1 MTESLT
7 EHLQLWAVDLA
18 ARGKSKATVK
28 TYTESTR
35 AYLRWL
41 DDTGRPEEITADA
54 VRAYLAHMLANGGA
68 STTTRLRHASLR
80 QFSKWLA
87 AEDILDADP
96 LLRLPPPKI
105 DSKVVPTLSDDEL
118 KALIAACK
126 GKEFRDRR
134 DEAIVR
140 LLAEAGLR
148 AGECVALTVHDVDI
162 SRGLV
167 TVRRGKG
174 GKGRVVAVGPST
186 AVALGR
192 WLRVR
197 KTHRL
202 ADTEPLWL
210 GAGGKGFGYF
220 GLAGA
225 LERRA
230 ELAGIKGFHLHRL
243 RHTAATRWLRA
254 GGSEQG
260 LMAIAGWANRNMI
273 DRYTGAS
280 AGERAVDEAHKL
292 NLGEL

>member
-7 EHLQLWAVDLA
+7 DLLDLWALELA
-18 ARGKSKATVK
+18 ATGKSPATRK
-28 TYTESTR
+28 TYRDNVT

-41 DDTGRPEEITADA
+41 DNTGRPEQITHDS
-54 VRAYLAHMLANGGA
+54 VRAYLAHMIASGGA

-80 QFSKWLA
+80 QFSKWLTS
-87 AEDILDADP
+87 EEVLDADP
-96 LLRLPPPKI
+96 LLKLPPPKI

-126 GKEFRDRR
+126 GRDFRDRR

-148 AGECVALTVHDVDI
+148 AGECVALTVNDVDLN
-162 SRGLV
+162 RGQV
-167 TVRRGKG
+167 VVRRGKG
-174 GKGRVVAVGPST
+174 GKGRVVGIGAST

-192 WLRVR
+192 WLRTR
-197 KTHRL
+197 RTHRL
-202 ADTEPLWL
+202 AATDALWL

-220 GLAGA
+220 GLEGA
-225 LERRA
+225 LQRRA

-260 LMAIAGWANRNMI
+260 LMSVAGWSNRAML
-273 DRYTGAS
+273 DRYTSAS

-292 NLGEL
+292 GLGEL